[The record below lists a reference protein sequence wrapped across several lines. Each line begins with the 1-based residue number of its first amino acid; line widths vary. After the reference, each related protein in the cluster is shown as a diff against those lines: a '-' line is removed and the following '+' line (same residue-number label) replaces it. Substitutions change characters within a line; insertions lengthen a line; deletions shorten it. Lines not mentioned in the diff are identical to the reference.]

1 MKKLVIAEKPSVAQD
16 IVRALTPVY
25 GKFEKHDEHFENDQY
40 VVTSAVGHL
49 VEIQAPEA
57 FDVKRGK
64 WSFAHLPVIPPHFDL
79 KPVDKTK
86 TRLNAVVRQARR
98 KDVES
103 LVNACDAGREGEL
116 IFRLIEQYAG
126 GSKPLGKPV
135 KRLWL
140 QSMTP
145 QAIRE
150 GFESL
155 RSDKQMQGLADA
167 ARSRSE
173 ADWLVGINGTRA
185 MTAFNSRD
193 GGFFLT
199 TVGRVQTPTLAVMVE
214 REEQIRKFIS
224 RDYWEIHATFLAE
237 AGEYPAKWFDPA
249 WKKDPEDGEKRADRV
264 WSEREALAIAEAV
277 RGKAAT
283 VTEESKPTTQA
294 SPLLFDL
301 TSLQR
306 EANGKF
312 GFSAKT
318 TLALAQ
324 SLYER
329 HKALT
334 YPRTDSR
341 ALPEDYLPVVR
352 QTFGMLAD
360 SGMRHLAPF
369 ARTALDEGF
378 IKPSKRIFDNSKVSD
393 HFAII
398 PTLQAPSGLSEA
410 EQKLYDLVVRRFM
423 AVFFPSAEYLV
434 TTRIS
439 QVAAAMGRPE
449 QGAAPSRGSEAH
461 AVASVGALISHSFK
475 TEGKVLVKPGWLAI
489 YGKEAADEV
498 AGAKDGDKGQ
508 SLVPVKPG
516 EMVRAEVV
524 EPKGLKTRPP
534 ARYSE
539 ATLLGAMEGAG
550 KLVDDDELREAMQEK
565 GLGTPATRAAIIEG
579 LLNEKYILREGREL
593 IPTAK
598 AFQLMTLLRGLGVEE
613 LSKPELT
620 GEWEYKLAQM
630 EHGQL
635 SRDAFMR
642 EIAAMTEHIVK
653 KAKEYDRD
661 TVPGDYATL
670 STPCPN
676 CGGVVK
682 ENYRR
687 YSCTGKGT
695 ISGTEGAA
703 GADDGCGFSFGKTP
717 AGRTF
722 EPAEVEQF
730 LRDKKI
736 GPLDGF
742 RSKAGWPFTAEIVL
756 KYSED
761 DRNWKLEFDFGD
773 DKDATETGELVD
785 FGDAEALGEC
795 PKCGGRVFEH
805 GSNYVC
811 EKTVPTAAQPTPS
824 CDFKSGKI
832 ILQQPVERA
841 QMTKLLATG
850 KTDLLDKFVS
860 MRTRR
865 AFKAFLAWD
874 AEAGKVNFEFAPS
887 KFPPRK
893 TEAPKTG
900 ATNDRGTLGKA
911 AKTLKSAAKPVKKV
925 ATKAAAAKPAAKTP
939 SKRAAS
945 TAAGLK
951 PSEALAAVIGPE
963 AVARTQVIKKL
974 WDYIKANGLQDA
986 ANKRAINAD
995 AKLLAVF
1002 GKPQVTMF
1010 ELAGIAGKHL
1020 S

>member
-1 MKKLVIAEKPSVAQD
+1 MKTLVIAEKPSVAQD
-16 IVRALTPVY
+16 IVRAITPTA
-25 GKFEKHDEHFENDQY
+25 GKFEKHDEYFESDEWL
-40 VVTSAVGHL
+40 VTSAVGHL
-49 VEIQAPEA
+49 VEIQAPEE

-64 WSFAHLPVIPPHFDL
+64 WSFANLPVIPPYFDL
-79 KPVDKTK
+79 KPMDKTK
-86 TRLNAVVRQARR
+86 TRLNAIVKLTKR
-98 KDVES
+98 KDVNA

-116 IFRLIEQYAG
+116 IFRLIQQYAN
-126 GSKPLGKPV
+126 SKHPV

-145 QAIRE
+145 AAIRD

-155 RSDKQMQGLADA
+155 RTEKQMQGLADA

-173 ADWLVGINGTRA
+173 ADWMVGINGTRA

-199 TVGRVQTPTLAVMVE
+199 TVGRVQTPTLSVVVE
-214 REEQIRKFIS
+214 REEKIRKFVS

-237 AGEYPAKWFDPA
+237 AGEYPAKWFDPK
-249 WKKDPEDGEKRADRV
+249 WKKAAANADNTEPDAELKADRV
-264 WSEREALAIAEAV
+264 WSEREAMAIAEAV
-277 RGKAAT
+277 RGKSAT

-294 SPLLFDL
+294 AGLLFDL

-318 TLALAQ
+318 TLSIAQ

-341 ALPEDYLPVVR
+341 ALPEDYLPVVKK
-352 QTFGMLAD
+352 TFEMLES
-360 SGMRHLAPF
+360 SGMKHLAPH
-369 ARTALDEGF
+369 AATAIKGNY
-378 IKPSKRIFDNSKVSD
+378 IKPSKRIFDNAKVSD

-439 QVAAAMGRPE
+439 Q
-449 QGAAPSRGSEAH
+449 
-461 AVASVGALISHSFK
+461 SVGHSFK

-498 AGAKDGDKGQ
+498 ADAKDGDKGQ

-524 EPKGLKTRPP
+524 EAKGLKTRPP

-550 KLVDDDELREAMQEK
+550 KTIDDDELREAMQEK
-565 GLGTPATRAAIIEG
+565 GLGTPATRAATIEG
-579 LLNEKYILREGREL
+579 LIAEKYMLREGREL

-598 AFQLMTLLRGLGVEE
+598 AFQLMTLLRGLDVQE
-613 LSKPELT
+613 LSKAELT
-620 GEWEYKLAQM
+620 GEWEFKLAQM
-630 EHGQL
+630 EHGKL
-635 SRDAFMR
+635 SRETFMA
-642 EIAAMTEHIVK
+642 EIATMTERMVA
-653 KAKEYDRD
+653 KAKGYDKD
-661 TVPGDYATL
+661 TIPGDYATL
-670 STPCPN
+670 SAPCPN
-676 CGGVVK
+676 CGGVMK

-687 YSCTGKGT
+687 YTCTGKNG
-695 ISGTEGAA
+695 
-703 GADDGCGFSFGKTP
+703 DDGCGFSFGKTP

-722 EPAEVEQF
+722 EVAEVEQF

-742 RSKAGWPFTAEIVL
+742 RSKAGWPFTAEMVI
-756 KYSED
+756 KFDEETKNY
-761 DRNWKLEFDFGD
+761 KLEFDFGD
-773 DKDATETGELVD
+773 DKNAETGEIVD
-785 FGDAEALGEC
+785 FGDQQSLGPC
-795 PKCGGRVFEH
+795 PRCAARVFEL
-805 GSNYVC
+805 GKNYVC
-811 EKTVPTAAQPTPS
+811 EKSVPTLAQPTPS
-824 CDFKSGKI
+824 CTFKTGQV
-832 ILQQPVERA
+832 ILQQPIERE
-841 QMTKLLATG
+841 QMHKLLETG

-865 AFKAFLAWD
+865 PFKAMLAWD
-874 AEAGKVNFEFAPS
+874 KEADKVNFEFAPS

-893 TEAPKTG
+893 PA
-900 ATNDRGTLGKA
+900 A
-911 AKTLKSAAKPVKKV
+911 AKTGTVKTPFGKTVAAKTAKAPAAKKV
-925 ATKAAAAKPAAKTP
+925 AAKKTPAAKTAKP
-939 SKRAAS
+939 KTPRVAKPG
-945 TAAGLK
+945 AGLK
-951 PSEALAAVIGPE
+951 PSDALAAVIGAEP
-963 AVARTQVIKKL
+963 VARTQVIKKL
-974 WDYIKANGLQDA
+974 WDYIKAEGLQDA

-995 AKLLAVF
+995 AKLLPVF

-1010 ELAGIAGKHL
+1010 ELAGIVGKHL
-1020 S
+1020 SAE

>member
-1 MKKLVIAEKPSVAQD
+1 MGARVRVPVCVHVRMRARETGLYEMKTLVIAEKPSVAQD
-16 IVRALTPVY
+16 IVRALTPIA
-25 GKFEKHDEHFENDQY
+25 GKFEKHEDHFESETY

-49 VEIQAPEA
+49 VEIQAPEK
-57 FDVKRGK
+57 FDVNRGK
-64 WSFAHLPVIPPHFDL
+64 WSFAHLPVIPPYFDL

-86 TRLNAVVRQARR
+86 TRLNAVVKQAKR
-98 KDVES
+98 KDVGA

-126 GSKPLGKPV
+126 TQKAGQTIPLGKPV
-135 KRLWL
+135 QRLWL

-145 QAIRE
+145 QAIRD
-150 GFESL
+150 GFDKL
-155 RSDKQMQGLADA
+155 RSNQQMQGLADA

-199 TVGRVQTPTLAVMVE
+199 TVGRVQTPTLAVVVE

-224 RDYWEIHATFLAE
+224 RDYWEVHAQFDAA
-237 AGEYPAKWFDPA
+237 AGTYPGKWFNTA
-249 WKKDPEDGEKRADRV
+249 WKKDAEDAEKKADRV
-264 WSEREALAIAEAV
+264 WTAAEAEAIV
-277 RGKAAT
+277 QAVKGAKAT
-283 VTEESKPTTQA
+283 VTEEAKPTTQA

-318 TLALAQ
+318 TLSLAQ

-341 ALPEDYLPVVR
+341 ALPEDYLPVAKD
-352 QTFGMLAD
+352 TFNMLAD
-360 SGMRHLAPF
+360 SGMKHLAPH
-369 ARTALDEGF
+369 ALTALNNGY
-378 IKPSKRIFDNSKVSD
+378 IKPSKRIFDNAKVSD

-398 PTLQAPSGLSEA
+398 PTLQAPSGLSDA

-423 AVFFPSAEYLV
+423 AVFFPSAEYMV

-439 QVAAAMGRPE
+439 TAAG
-449 QGAAPSRGSEAH
+449 
-461 AVASVGALISHSFK
+461 HSFK

-489 YGKEAADEV
+489 YGKEAANEV
-498 AGAKDGDKGQ
+498 DDAKEGDKGQ
-508 SLVPVKPG
+508 NLVAVAPG
-516 EMVRAEVV
+516 EKVGVGEV
-524 EPKGLKTRPP
+524 ESKPLKTRPP

-550 KLVDDDELREAMQEK
+550 KMVDDDELREAMQEK

-579 LLNEKYILREGREL
+579 LINEKYILRDGREM

-620 GEWEYKLAQM
+620 GEWEYKLSQM
-630 EHGQL
+630 EQGKL
-635 SRDAFMR
+635 SREDFMQQ
-642 EIAAMTEHIVK
+642 IANMTEHIVK

-661 TVPGDYATL
+661 TIPGDYATL
-670 STPCPN
+670 STPCPT
-676 CGGVVK
+676 CGGIVK

-687 YSCTGKGT
+687 YACVGKD
-695 ISGTEGAA
+695 AA
-703 GADDGCGFSFGKTP
+703 TDDTAAAGCGFSFGKTP

-722 EPAEVEQF
+722 EQAEVEQF

-736 GPLDGF
+736 GPLEGF
-742 RSKAGWPFTAEIVL
+742 RSKAGWPFTSEIAL
-756 KYSED
+756 KYNEEEK
-761 DRNWKLEFDFGD
+761 NWKLEFDFGN
-773 DKDATETGELVD
+773 DKNAEETGEIVD
-785 FGDAEALGEC
+785 LTGSESLGAC
-795 PKCGGRVFEH
+795 PKCGGAVHDH

-811 EKTVPTAAQPTPS
+811 EKAVPTEGQPTPT
-824 CDFKSGKI
+824 CNFKSGKI
-832 ILQQPVERA
+832 VLQQVVEREQIA
-841 QMTKLLATG
+841 KLLSTG
-850 KTDLLDKFVS
+850 KTDLLEKFVS
-860 MRTRR
+860 NRTRR
-865 AFKAFLAWD
+865 AFKAFLSWN
-874 AEAGKVNFEFAPS
+874 AEEDKVVFEFEPRTS

-893 TEAPKTG
+893 TPAKYAAGAKT
-900 ATNDRGTLGKA
+900 AAGKA
-911 AKTLKSAAKPVKKV
+911 AAKTAAKTTKAPAK
-925 ATKAAAAKPAAKTP
+925 KAAAKKTAAAKTP
-939 SKRAAS
+939 RKAS
-945 TAAGLK
+945 VGNLT
-951 PSEALAAVIGPE
+951 PSADLAAVIGTDK
-963 AVARTQVIKKL
+963 VARTEVVKKL
-974 WDYIKANGLQDA
+974 WDYIKAQGLQDPT
-986 ANKRAINAD
+986 NKRAINAD
-995 AKLLAVF
+995 AKLKPVF
-1002 GKPQVTMF
+1002 GKDQITMF
-1010 ELAGIAGKHL
+1010 ELAGLIGKHL